1 MPRILRNW
9 IAPRRRPS
17 PDPRA
22 GDPYLESLLTQ
33 LMQLRGA
40 GGRPAAQRRG

>member
-9 IAPRRRPS
+9 LAPRRTG
-17 PDPRA
+17 PDTRA
-22 GDPYLESLLTQ
+22 GDPYLESLLIQ
-33 LMQLRGA
+33 RMQLRGA